1 MSPGQHEE
9 KEPVPSSEG
18 RLDGLV
24 KSTGVEQI
32 EALSASIST
41 WTRAW
46 IFASIFLVAYA
57 FRLDS
62 LVRRTVSSA
71 ARAQVELM

>member
-1 MSPGQHEE
+1 MGPDHHEK
-9 KEPVPSSEG
+9 KEPVPSSED
-18 RLDGLV
+18 LSDGQA
-24 KSTGVEQI
+24 KSTGVQQI

-57 FRLDS
+57 FRLYS

-71 ARAQVELM
+71 AGAKVELM

>member
-1 MSPGQHEE
+1 MGSDHHEK
-9 KEPVPSSEG
+9 KEPAPSSED
-18 RLDGLV
+18 LPDGQA

-32 EALSASIST
+32 EALSASISA

-46 IFASIFLVAYA
+46 ILASIFLVAYA

-71 ARAQVELM
+71 ARAKVELM